1 MISLRLCITVPLAA
15 IALGCAA
22 AALAA
27 QGGRFSVKLDV
38 LTHFAAIYLLAGL
51 LASVVGLFLGRLGL
65 VWVVAPGAVAVVA
78 SATLMAPEFL
88 ASAGPKATADGARL
102 TIVQFNALGDD
113 PKADAPAVTWI
124 LAQHPDI
131 VVLEEDS
138 RIGARLMAEAGYH
151 ASGRGCLAN
160 IYSKLPPLADS
171 SLRPGWTVKPKITW
185 ATYSDADGE
194 FTVFGVHRAWPMK
207 FARNREETADLSAM
221 VAARP
226 RDRSIVVGDF
236 NSVGWSFARRREDKA
251 LGLIRRTR
259 ALFTW
264 PAERVSHNRLPALFP
279 VLPIDHVY
287 AGAGWRTVAVERG
300 PKLGSDH
307 YPVVVILARDADRQ
321 AASTPSIRR

>member
-1 MISLRLCITVPLAA
+1 
-15 IALGCAA
+15 
-22 AALAA
+22 
-27 QGGRFSVKLDV
+27 V
-38 LTHFAAIYLLAGL
+38 LTHFVSIYLLAGL
-51 LASVVGLFLGRLGL
+51 LAVVIGLFLGRPGL
-65 VWVVAPGAVAVVA
+65 IWIVAPGAVAVVA
-78 SATLMAPEFL
+78 SAALMAPEFL
-88 ASAGPKATADGARL
+88 ASTGPKATAGGARL

-131 VVLEEDS
+131 VVLEEDH
-138 RIGARLMAEAGYH
+138 RIGERLMAEGGYH

-160 IYSKLPPLADS
+160 IYSKLAPLADN

-207 FARNREETADLSAM
+207 FARNREETADLNAM

-226 RDRSIVVGDF
+226 RDRTIVVGDF
-236 NSVGWSFARRREDKA
+236 NSTPWSFARRREDKA

-259 ALFTW
+259 GLFTW
-264 PAERVSHNRLPALFP
+264 PAQRVSHNRLPALFP

-287 AGAGWRTVAVERG
+287 AGAGWRTVAVKRG

-307 YPVVVILARDADRQ
+307 YPVLVTLEPDVGPP
-321 AASTPSIRR
+321 ASI

>member
-1 MISLRLCITVPLAA
+1 VISLRLCITGPPAA
-15 IALGCAA
+15 IAIGCAA

-27 QGGRFSVKLDV
+27 HGGRFSVKLDV

-51 LASVVGLFLGRLGL
+51 LAMVVGLFLGRQGL

-78 SATLMAPEFL
+78 SVALMAPEFL
-88 ASAGPKATADGARL
+88 ANSGPKATAGGSRL
-102 TIVQFNALGDD
+102 TIVQFNALGDN
-113 PKADAPAVTWI
+113 PKADDPAVTWI

-138 RIGARLMAEAGYH
+138 RIGRRLMAEGGFH

-160 IYSKLPPLADS
+160 IYSKLPLLADN
-171 SLRPGWTVKPKITW
+171 SLRPGWTVKPKISW
-185 ATYSDADGE
+185 ATYSDAGGE
-194 FTVFGVHRAWPMK
+194 FTVFGVHRAWPTK
-207 FARNREETADLSAM
+207 FARNREETAVLNTM
-221 VAARP
+221 VAVRP

-236 NSVGWSFARRREDKA
+236 NSAPWSFARRREDKA

-264 PAERVSHNRLPALFP
+264 PAEQVSHNRLPALFP

-287 AGAGWRTVAVERG
+287 AGAGWRTVAVKRG

-307 YPVVVILARDADRQ
+307 YPVLVILEPDVGPPRRIDAK
-321 AASTPSIRR
+321 

>member
-1 MISLRLCITVPLAA
+1 VISLRLCITVPLAA
-15 IALGCAA
+15 IALGCAT

-27 QGGRFSVKLDV
+27 HGGRFSIKLDV

-51 LASVVGLFLGRLGL
+51 LAVVAGLFLGRHGL
-65 VWVVAPGAVAVVA
+65 TWVVAPGAVAVVA
-78 SATLMAPEFL
+78 SVALMAPEFL
-88 ASAGPKATADGARL
+88 VKAGPKATADGAQL

-138 RIGARLMAEAGYH
+138 RIGDRLMAEGGFH

-160 IYSKLPPLADS
+160 IYSKLPLLADN

-194 FTVFGVHRAWPMK
+194 FTVFGVHRAWPTK
-207 FARNREETADLSAM
+207 IARNREETAALDAM

-226 RDRSIVVGDF
+226 RDRTIVVGDF
-236 NSVGWSFARRREDKA
+236 NSTPWSFARRREDKA

-259 ALFTW
+259 GLFTW
-264 PAERVSHNRLPALFP
+264 PAQQVSHNHLPALFP

-287 AGAGWRTVAVERG
+287 AGDGWRTVAVKRG
-300 PKLGSDH
+300 PRLGSDH
-307 YPVVVILARDADRQ
+307 YPVLVILESGVGR
-321 AASTPSIRR
+321 AAPH